1 MRQIVCEEC
10 RKRYDYDR
18 DDFCPR
24 CGAFNQPKKTWGVDA
39 KGNVIRVDGLNER
52 DHADSFV
59 HQEVHQEKDARRASG
74 MDWRGSAKAGARP
87 AGPQARPVPQ
97 PGRSAGGS
105 APRPRQQGSLGRLIA
120 IIVGVILLFNVVI
133 PLIMALFSMF

>member
-39 KGNVIRVDGLNER
+39 KGNVIRVDGINEQ
-52 DHADSFV
+52 DHDDSFV
-59 HQEVHQEKDARRASG
+59 HQEVHREKDVRRASG
-74 MDWRGSAKAGARP
+74 MDWRGAGKAGARFAAKPQVRP
-87 AGPQARPVPQ
+87 APKTERNTGGQ
-97 PGRSAGGS
+97 PR
-105 APRPRQQGSLGRLIA
+105 RTQQQKNTPGRLIA
-120 IIVGVILLFNVVI
+120 IIVGLILLFNVII
-133 PLIMALFSMF
+133 PILMALLL